1 MLLATG
7 EQTSVALMS
16 MAMSALGDRQCL
28 SMRPRLPCIP
38 RQPTVWPIKR
48 IDTERIR
55 HELDARKIVIITGFQ
70 GMKNV

>member
-1 MLLATG
+1 MLHGNRRTDQCCTDVHGHERPGGTG
-7 EQTSVALMS
+7 SV
-16 MAMSALGDRQCL
+16 

-38 RQPTVWPIKR
+38 RQPTVWAKLKR

-70 GMKNV
+70 GH